1 MKRTILLVD
10 PSPERRQLIASQLE
24 PHGTTIATAEDG
36 DQAIRYL
43 ESWTPSAVVV
53 CPTRVNRDTIER
65 IGRLWP
71 HLPLV
76 VLDSECGTDFAS
88 QAAKVA
94 ATVSSPDSFQ
104 LVRPDEILP
113 FQQYERRI
121 LLHALETTGWNVK
134 ETAQRLQIG
143 RATLYRK
150 IDRYDLRARRNAG

>member
-10 PSPERRQLIASQLE
+10 PDPERRRLIASHLE
-24 PHGTTIATAEDG
+24 TRSTGITTAEDG
-36 DQAIRYL
+36 EQAMRAL

-53 CPTRVNRDTIER
+53 CPTRVDNDTRER
-65 IGRLWP
+65 IGRVWP

-76 VLDSECGTDFAS
+76 VLNSELGHDPAS

-94 ATVSSPDSFQ
+94 AAVSGPDSFQ
-104 LVRPDEILP
+104 LVRLQEILP